1 MLQIHQ
7 NNLTKQEIV
16 HAACSVLPLLAAPHR
31 LDVELKKIP

>member
-16 HAACSVLPLLAAPHR
+16 HAACSVLPLLAVPHR